1 MLIRTALTQSS
12 GLFVSEYS
20 ESANTLFRHS
30 FLFEAW
36 TFQRVH
42 LFDFAG

>member
-12 GLFVSEYS
+12 GLFVSEYF
-20 ESANTLFRHS
+20 ESANTLFRHG

-36 TFQRVH
+36 AFQRVH
-42 LFDFAG
+42 LFNFVG